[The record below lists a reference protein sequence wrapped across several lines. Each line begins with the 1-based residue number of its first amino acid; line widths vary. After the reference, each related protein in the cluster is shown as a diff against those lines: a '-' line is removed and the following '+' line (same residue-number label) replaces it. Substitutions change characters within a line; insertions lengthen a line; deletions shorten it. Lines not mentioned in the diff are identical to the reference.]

1 MIIYYDY
8 DEQKAVEWCKHLP
21 LYQGCQLNAKRQ
33 TRWVSNLL
41 VFGSHWHYSLLSNLE
56 VWLKSCTVSTEV
68 MHCTNYTLFGLG
80 KNLCSRMSKRCAYT
94 VKFKVE
100 VNKFAETFCFQI
112 EW

>member
-68 MHCTNYTLFGLG
+68 MHCTVQTTLSLVLE
-80 KNLCSRMSKRCAYT
+80 KTC
-94 VKFKVE
+94 V
-100 VNKFAETFCFQI
+100 Q